1 MPGELSGFL
10 TSPHSEVQAAFSE
23 IADGEMH
30 ALPFVHPAMPVYV
43 TPFTLFE
50 GQWLG
55 CILTPWMLSLLIFP
69 GPQQR
74 WARRNISERL
84 GLKLPYGEMTFITG
98 ELPALG
104 QYLSC
109 SLLSPLP
116 RELGAEQGQRL
127 AQDCLKMALSL
138 PVADAALSR
147 RGLLFGRRGEQHA

>member
-1 MPGELSGFL
+1 MSDNLSGFL
-10 TSPHSEVQAAFSE
+10 ASPHDEVQAAFRQ
-23 IADGEMH
+23 IAEGEMQSL
-30 ALPFVHPAMPVYV
+30 AFVHPEMPVYV
-43 TPFTLFE
+43 TPFSLFE

-55 CILTPWMLSLLIFP
+55 CVLTPWMLSLLIIP
-69 GPQQR
+69 GPHQR
-74 WARRNISERL
+74 WLRRNISERL

-116 RELGAEQGQRL
+116 RELDAEQGQSL

-147 RGLLFGRRGEQHA
+147 RGLLFGRQGAQHA